1 MVALTSPGIAVLISA
16 IQELSLARSRAEVH
30 RTVKKAA
37 RRLTGADGST
47 LAVRSG
53 DLCVYVEQ
61 DGIGPDITGRK
72 MPLGECISGWAIVNR
87 RPAVVDDVRSDNRVG
102 PDGFGPGSAT
112 SVVVVPVRSS
122 DPVAAIANYWLGRHP
137 PSAEEVSLL
146 QALADAMSV
155 ALEGVAAR
163 SLLEE
168 AVRERTAELRR
179 ANARL
184 EREIAER
191 RRAEEQIRELSLT
204 DELTGLYNRRGFTV
218 LASQELKVLQRSGGR
233 GLLLYVD
240 LDGLKRTN
248 DSRGHQAGDRLIRRA
263 AVVLRSVARDADI
276 VGRLGG
282 DEFAVLMPLGFNHP
296 PLHSI
301 VDRFLD
307 GAREAGIRWSVGAT
321 ATVPGRTVA
330 LEDLV
335 AGADEAMYRGR
346 RARRAVP
353 GSGGGQRL
361 AAVR

>member
-1 MVALTSPGIAVLISA
+1 MTPPGIPVLISA
-16 IQELSLARSRAEVH
+16 IQELSVARSRAEIH
-30 RTVKKAA
+30 RAIKKAA
-37 RRLTGADGST
+37 RRVNGADGST

-53 DLCVYVEQ
+53 ELCVYVEQ

-72 MPLGECISGWAIVNR
+72 VPLGTCISGWAIANR
-87 RPAVVDDVRSDNRVG
+87 CPAVVDDVRSDGRVG

-112 SVVVVPVRSS
+112 SVVVVPVRVS

-137 PSAEEVSLL
+137 PSDEEVSLL

-155 ALEGVAAR
+155 ALESVAAR
-163 SLLEE
+163 SRLEE
-168 AVRERTAELRR
+168 RVRERTAELQR

-184 EREIAER
+184 EREVAER
-191 RRAEEQIRELSLT
+191 RKAEEQIRELSLT
-204 DELTGLYNRRGFTV
+204 DELTGLYNRRGFMV
-218 LASQELKVLQRSGGR
+218 LASQELKVLERSGRR
-233 GLLLYVD
+233 GLLVYVD

-263 AVVLRSVARDADI
+263 AAVLRSVARDADI

-282 DEFAVLMPLGFNHP
+282 DEFAVLMPLGFAHP
-296 PLHSI
+296 PLHDI
-301 VDRFLD
+301 VERFLD

-321 ATVPGRTVA
+321 ATVPGRTAA
-330 LEDLV
+330 LEDLI

-346 RARRAVP
+346 RARGAAPAARNP
-353 GSGGGQRL
+353 RL